1 MRLTCSPDAGAS
13 AAPTAKAMLNQGASG
28 VTHGV
33 CEASA
38 RGGASVAGRV
48 AAPGAPTSAV
58 PRRVAAATA
67 SVQRAVVA
75 QRVDTG
81 RG

>member
-1 MRLTCSPDAGAS
+1 MRLTCSPDAGACT
-13 AAPTAKAMLNQGASG
+13 APTAKATLNQGAAG

-38 RGGASVAGRV
+38 SGGASVTGRV
-48 AAPGAPTSAV
+48 AAPGAPASAV

-67 SVQRAVVA
+67 SVQRAMVA
-75 QRVDTG
+75 RRVDTG